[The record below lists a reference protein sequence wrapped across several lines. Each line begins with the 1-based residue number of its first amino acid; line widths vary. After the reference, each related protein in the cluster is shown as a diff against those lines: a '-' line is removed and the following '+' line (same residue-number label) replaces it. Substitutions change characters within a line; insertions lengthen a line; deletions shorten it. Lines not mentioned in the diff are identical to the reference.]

1 VRGGATLVSGVLV
14 ARLLGADA
22 AALRGAYVRLAGHLR
37 QAQAGLPATLPGL
50 WHV

>member
-1 VRGGATLVSGVLV
+1 MRGGATMISGVLV
-14 ARLLGADA
+14 ARLLGSDA